1 VSAKVHVTN
10 LYNTLLPLIRFE
22 VTDEVTVLEGTC
34 QCGSAYT
41 WIDDVHGRLD
51 DSLTYPGGVTVHPF
65 VLRSPL
71 GRQRNIAE
79 YQVHQT
85 LRGVEI
91 LFRPVG
97 EVDLRAVHAELVAG
111 LAAAGLSSAEVVLIP
126 VAHIALQGTGK
137 LKRFV
142 PLAG

>member
-1 VSAKVHVTN
+1 M
-10 LYNTLLPLIRFE
+10 
-22 VTDEVTVLEGTC
+22 
-34 QCGSAYT
+34 
-41 WIDDVHGRLD
+41 HGRLD

-65 VLRSPL
+65 VVGSTL

-85 LRGVEI
+85 LHGVRI

-97 EVDLRAVHAELVAG
+97 EVDLPAVHAELVAR
-111 LAAAGLSSAEVVLIP
+111 LAGAGLPCAEVVLVP
-126 VAHIALQGTGK
+126 VAHIPLQGAGK

>member
-1 VSAKVHVTN
+1 MRA
-10 LYNTLLPLIRFE
+10 PARA
-22 VTDEVTVLEGTC
+22 G
-34 QCGSAYT
+34 ART

-51 DSLTYPGGVTVHPF
+51 DSLTYPGGVTVHP
-65 VLRSPL
+65 VVVGSPL
-71 GRQRNIAE
+71 SRQRNIAE

-85 LRGVEI
+85 LRGVTI

-97 EVDLRAVHAELVAG
+97 EVDLRAVHAELVAR
-111 LAAAGLSSAEVVLIP
+111 LARAGLSRAEVVLIP
-126 VAHIALQGTGK
+126 VTHIPLRGTGK